1 MQKSDA
7 PRSSTSFS
15 LSRSPSLGN
24 GNTKCITLK
33 KGALLSKAAFIL
45 LSSSIFS
52 RSFVRSQF
60 PLFLPARRV
69 REQLRL
75 CEMNPDKRAIHLI
88 QGPLPKSTDDDADR
102 AHVSVGAD
110 ADGRTLASTSIPQ
123 SSCFTSLARS
133 VGWSVGRSGL
143 NEMP

>member
-7 PRSSTSFS
+7 PPSSTSFS

-24 GNTKCITLK
+24 GNTKCISLK

-110 ADGRTLASTSIPQ
+110 ADDGRTLASTSIPQ

-133 VGWSVGRSGL
+133 VGRTVG
-143 NEMP
+143 PD